1 MPPLANTPYKSP
13 YLAGNWQLDWPAR
26 AWSEERNMPYLKP
39 ERPEKVNAPS
49 LKTSK
54 QRGER
59 LVCLTAYDYPTARI
73 VDEAGIDIIL
83 VGDSLGNVVL
93 GYGNTVPVTLEEILI
108 HLKAVRRA
116 VQRALLVADMPY
128 GSFHTGADDAVRNAL
143 RLVKEGGAEAVKLEG
158 GHKRVQ
164 LVKRL
169 VDEEIAV
176 MGHIGLTPQSI
187 NKLGAYRVQGKTA
200 ATARQLVD
208 DARALED
215 AGAFAIV
222 LEVVPR
228 EIAKLITETVSI
240 PTIGIGAGAEC
251 DIQVLVLHDMLGL
264 SFGKLARFVRPYA
277 NVGQVMTDAVTR
289 YADDVR
295 NGTYPSD
302 DESYALPAEAADE
315 LKIEKPVNRK
325 S

>member
-1 MPPLANTPYKSP
+1 
-13 YLAGNWQLDWPAR
+13 
-26 AWSEERNMPYLKP
+26 MPYLKP
-39 ERPEKVNAPS
+39 ERPEKVSAPS
-49 LKTSK
+49 LRSSK

-93 GYGNTVPVTLEEILI
+93 GYGNTVPVTLDEILI

-143 RLVKEGGAEAVKLEG
+143 KLVKEGGAEAVKLEG

-200 ATARQLVD
+200 VAARQLID
-208 DARALED
+208 DAHALED

-228 EIAKLITETVSI
+228 EIAKMITESVSI
-240 PTIGIGAGAEC
+240 PTIGIGAGVHC
-251 DIQVLVLHDMLGL
+251 DIQVLVIHDMLGL

-277 NVGQVMTDAVTR
+277 NLHEVMTDAISR

-295 NGTYPSD
+295 SGVYPSA
-302 DESYALPAEAADE
+302 DESYALPAEAAEE
-315 LKIEKPVNRK
+315 LSIGKERK

>member
-1 MPPLANTPYKSP
+1 
-13 YLAGNWQLDWPAR
+13 
-26 AWSEERNMPYLKP
+26 MPYLKP

-49 LKTSK
+49 LKASK

-59 LVCLTAYDYPTARI
+59 LVCLTAYDFPTARI

-93 GYGNTVPVTLEEILI
+93 GYGNTVPVTLDEILI

-143 RLVKEGGAEAVKLEG
+143 RLVKEGGAEAIKLEG

-200 ATARQLVD
+200 ATARELLD
-208 DARALED
+208 DAHALED

-228 EIAKLITETVSI
+228 EIASLITESISI
-240 PTIGIGAGAEC
+240 PTIGIGAGAGC

-277 NVGQVMTDAVTR
+277 NLHEVMTEAVTR

-295 NGTYPSD
+295 NGTYPSE
-302 DESYALPAEAADE
+302 DESYGLPAEAAEE
-315 LKIEKPVNRK
+315 LKLEPPVNRK

>member
-1 MPPLANTPYKSP
+1 
-13 YLAGNWQLDWPAR
+13 
-26 AWSEERNMPYLKP
+26 MPYLKP
-39 ERPEKVNAPS
+39 ERPEKVSAPS
-49 LKTSK
+49 LRSSK
-54 QRGER
+54 ARGER
-59 LVCLTAYDYPTARI
+59 LVCLTAYDYPTARLL
-73 VDEAGIDIIL
+73 DEAGIDVIL

-128 GSFHTGADDAVRNAL
+128 GTFHVGEDEAVKNAL
-143 RLVKEGGAEAVKLEG
+143 RLVKEGGAEAIKLEG
-158 GHKRVQ
+158 GHKRVP

-169 VDEEIAV
+169 VDEEISV

-187 NKLGAYRVQGKTA
+187 NQLGAYRVQGKTPKA
-200 ATARQLVD
+200 AQQLID

-215 AGAFAIV
+215 AGAFAVV

-228 EIAKLITETVSI
+228 EIARIITESISI
-240 PTIGIGAGAEC
+240 PTIGIGAGSYC

-264 SFGKLARFVRPYA
+264 SFGKTARFVRPYA
-277 NVGQVMTDAVTR
+277 NLGEIITDAVTR

-295 NGTYPSD
+295 NGTYPSEA
-302 DESYALPAEAADE
+302 ESYGLPAETAEALEIQNSTRDS
-315 LKIEKPVNRK
+315 KAEK